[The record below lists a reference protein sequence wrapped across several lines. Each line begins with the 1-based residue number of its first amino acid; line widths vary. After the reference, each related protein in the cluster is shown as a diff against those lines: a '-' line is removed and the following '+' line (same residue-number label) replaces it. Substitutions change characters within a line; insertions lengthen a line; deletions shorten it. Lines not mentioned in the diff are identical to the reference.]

1 MAARREF
8 EGFLAVDNGQRV
20 WWRCQET
27 RPATPVVVLHGGPGS
42 GTSDLYLTWFDP
54 SRHRVVLIDQRN
66 CGRSTPTAGR
76 PTADLSGDTTVNLI
90 GDLELLRNALDMDRW
105 VLAGA
110 SWGTTLALAYAQQHP
125 HVVAGMVLV
134 STVTTSA
141 AEVDWI
147 TRGMG
152 RYFPRQWSRFL
163 HALPEHER
171 DGNLAAAYNRLLLS
185 ADPSVHGPA
194 AAAWCSWEETHVATD
209 GRPMHDSRFDDEA
222 FRLCFARIVTHY
234 WSHGGF
240 LPDGQLV
247 SNLPRLAGIP
257 AALVHG
263 RRDLSS
269 PAQVAID
276 IHDAWPD
283 SRLTLVDDIG
293 HGATLETIRAAVDDV
308 TCRSRART

>member
-1 MAARREF
+1 M
-8 EGFLAVDNGQRV
+8 
-20 WWRCQET
+20 
-27 RPATPVVVLHGGPGS
+27 
-42 GTSDLYLTWFDP
+42 
-54 SRHRVVLIDQRN
+54 DQW
-66 CGRSTPTAGR
+66 
-76 PTADLSGDTTVNLI
+76 I
-90 GDLELLRNALDMDRW
+90 
-105 VLAGA
+105 LAGA

-125 HVVAGMVLV
+125 DVVAGMVLV

-152 RYFPRQWSRFL
+152 RYFPEQWSRFL

-209 GRPMHDSRFDDEA
+209 GRPMHDSRYDDEA
-222 FRLCFARIVTHY
+222 FRVCFARIVTHY
-234 WSHGGF
+234 WSRGAF
-240 LPDGQLV
+240 LRDGQLV
-247 SNLPRLAGIP
+247 GNLSRLAGIP
-257 AALVHG
+257 GALVHG

-269 PAQVAID
+269 PPRVAAD
-276 IHDAWPD
+276 IHDAWPG

-293 HGATLETIRAAVDDV
+293 HGATLDTIQAAVLDV
-308 TCRSRART
+308 TSRSRLRA